1 MSRVA
6 FSSFARGVSRLQSIR
21 QCTTRGLNPM
31 FMKMRVNS
39 RPMNALFPEL
49 AAKNLK
55 LTQLSK
61 LSTNSRRLAC
71 LQLQKI
77 QLCALSLLITNAG
90 EILIDFQ
97 DMMHSLEEE
106 EEEELLRRTSLLVQT
121 QRLV

>member
-1 MSRVA
+1 MLLRTRMS
-6 FSSFARGVSRLQSIR
+6 
-21 QCTTRGLNPM
+21 
-31 FMKMRVNS
+31 S
-39 RPMNALFPEL
+39 RPMNVLFPEL
-49 AAKNLK
+49 TAKNLK

-71 LQLQKI
+71 MQVFGGIGKVKVQLQKI
-77 QLCALSLLITNAG
+77 QLCALSVLLTGAG

-106 EEEELLRRTSLLVQT
+106 EEEELVRRTSLLVQT

>member
-1 MSRVA
+1 
-6 FSSFARGVSRLQSIR
+6 
-21 QCTTRGLNPM
+21 M
-31 FMKMRVNS
+31 FMKMRVNN
-39 RPMNALFPEL
+39 RPMNVMFPEL
-49 AAKNLK
+49 TAKNLK
-55 LTQLSK
+55 MTQLSK

-71 LQLQKI
+71 LQVNYCIRKVSEQLQKI
-77 QLCALSLLITNAG
+77 QLCALSLLLTGAG

>member
-1 MSRVA
+1 
-6 FSSFARGVSRLQSIR
+6 
-21 QCTTRGLNPM
+21 M

-71 LQLQKI
+71 LQVFYRKGNVTVQLQKI
-77 QLCALSLLITNAG
+77 QLCALSLLITGAG